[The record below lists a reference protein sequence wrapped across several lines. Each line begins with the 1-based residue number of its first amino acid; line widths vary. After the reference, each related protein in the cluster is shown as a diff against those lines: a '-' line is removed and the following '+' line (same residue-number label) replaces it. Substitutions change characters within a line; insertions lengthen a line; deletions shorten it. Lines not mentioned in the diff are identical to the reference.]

1 MRRGLLLVPLVAVS
15 FLTGC
20 HQYWGGSYGSGGT
33 SPEAEAAVR
42 ASIPAIEA
50 WHADH
55 DTYAGMTLEG
65 LQQQYD
71 AALKDIAF
79 VGPLNGETYCVESTL
94 ASPSYFKA
102 GPGANIQEG
111 HCGDPVAPPPPP
123 PLATSDQDAGM
134 TIRAAIPS
142 IEAYGADHGTYR
154 GMTATEL
161 RAKYDFAVSPQLEV
175 VRATKTRYC
184 IQATVGDET
193 YSFRGPHGPLA
204 RGGC

>member
-1 MRRGLLLVPLVAVS
+1 
-15 FLTGC
+15 
-20 HQYWGGSYGSGGT
+20 
-33 SPEAEAAVR
+33 
-42 ASIPAIEA
+42 
-50 WHADH
+50 
-55 DTYAGMTLEG
+55 
-65 LQQQYD
+65 
-71 AALKDIAF
+71 
-79 VGPLNGETYCVESTL
+79 
-94 ASPSYFKA
+94 
-102 GPGANIQEG
+102 
-111 HCGDPVAPPPPP
+111 
-123 PLATSDQDAGM
+123 M